1 HVWDPKLGSLPGI
14 TDNTADS
21 GAGERRQEA
30 AALHLPACRGAQA
43 GREGA
48 AGAAGHPEPAERPRP
63 LSSRS
68 SPAGCARR
76 EPPAMST
83 VAAATCDAKGAG
95 EPGAEKKPLKPCCA
109 CPETKKARD
118 ACIIEK
124 GEENCG
130 HLIEAHKECM
140 RALGF
145 KI

>member
-1 HVWDPKLGSLPGI
+1 DG
-14 TDNTADS
+14 
-21 GAGERRQEA
+21 
-30 AALHLPACRGAQA
+30 
-43 GREGA
+43 
-48 AGAAGHPEPAERPRP
+48 
-63 LSSRS
+63 
-68 SPAGCARR
+68 
-76 EPPAMST
+76 
-83 VAAATCDAKGAG
+83 KGAG
-95 EPGAEKKPLKPCCA
+95 EAREKKPLKPCCA

>member
-1 HVWDPKLGSLPGI
+1 MWQRPGRGDGLGNREGREEGS
-14 TDNTADS
+14 
-21 GAGERRQEA
+21 E
-30 AALHLPACRGAQA
+30 LHLPSRRGP
-43 GREGA
+43 GRGGRRGRFPGSSGSPA
-48 AGAAGHPEPAERPRP
+48 AGTKQ
-63 LSSRS
+63 L
-68 SPAGCARR
+68 
-76 EPPAMST
+76 
-83 VAAATCDAKGAG
+83 
-95 EPGAEKKPLKPCCA
+95 LKPCCA